1 MDHQAKQR
9 KRSAV
14 SSLRALALELGLNT
28 SRRRADLSKD
38 DFIALHAEVAIQR
51 TTPEQK
57 ARASEAM
64 QLYVGTV
71 CRGRSGS
78 GSLHLDL
85 DPAFPTQ
92 TAATHSDLEVWIWIV
107 LSLDRKIV
115 PPPNHPQNPSTHP

>member
-38 DFIALHAEVAIQR
+38 DFIALHAEVAIQC

-71 CRGRSGS
+71 SVPAALPQVPLLPLGYRAAS
-78 GSLHLDL
+78 SLGM
-85 DPAFPTQ
+85 AC
-92 TAATHSDLEVWIWIV
+92 E
-107 LSLDRKIV
+107 
-115 PPPNHPQNPSTHP
+115 

>member
-51 TTPEQK
+51 TT
-57 ARASEAM
+57 
-64 QLYVGTV
+64 
-71 CRGRSGS
+71 RSGAERLAW
-78 GSLHLDL
+78 GVVGCGLVECGGVRVKGL
-85 DPAFPTQ
+85 
-92 TAATHSDLEVWIWIV
+92 
-107 LSLDRKIV
+107 
-115 PPPNHPQNPSTHP
+115 